1 MRARFDGAR
10 HKGSAL
16 LWLAASAIVGGCSS
30 FLDLTKEGEGVRIAT
45 ADAVSACTGLGR
57 TTASVVHE
65 FASIPRN
72 PDAVQENINV
82 TARNS
87 AASMGGDT
95 LVPVSPVAEGK
106 QTFEVYRC
114 RR

>member
-1 MRARFDGAR
+1 MRARFNGMECKR
-10 HKGSAL
+10 SAL
-16 LWLAASAIVGGCSS
+16 LWLAASAIVGGCS
-30 FLDLTKEGEGVRIAT
+30 FVNLTEEGEGVRIAT
-45 ADAVSACTGLGR
+45 AEAVSACTGLGR
-57 TTASVVHE
+57 TTASVVYE
-65 FASIPRN
+65 VASIPRH

>member
-1 MRARFDGAR
+1 MRARFDGLRCQGA
-10 HKGSAL
+10 AL
-16 LWLAASAIVGGCSS
+16 LWLVASAVASGCS
-30 FLDLTKEGEGVRIAT
+30 FVDLTKEGEGVRVAT

-57 TTASVVHE
+57 TTASVVAE
-65 FASIPRN
+65 VASIPRH
-72 PDAVQENINV
+72 PDAVKENIEV

-95 LVPVSPVAEGK
+95 IVPASPIAEGK

-114 RR
+114 KR

>member
-1 MRARFDGAR
+1 MRARFNGM
-10 HKGSAL
+10 KCMNTAL
-16 LWLAASAIVGGCSS
+16 LWLAASAIVGGCS
-30 FLDLTKEGEGVRIAT
+30 FVEVTKEGEGVRIAA

-65 FASIPRN
+65 VASIPMH
-72 PDAVQENINV
+72 PDRVQENVNV
-82 TARNS
+82 IARNS

-95 LVPVSPVAEGK
+95 IVPASPVAEGK

-114 RR
+114 KR

>member
-1 MRARFDGAR
+1 MRVRFNGLR
-10 HKGSAL
+10 CKGSVP
-16 LWLAASAIVGGCSS
+16 LWLAASAIVGGCS
-30 FLDLTKEGEGVRIAT
+30 FVDLTKEGEGVRVAT
-45 ADAVSACTGLGR
+45 ADAVAACTGLGR

-65 FASIPRN
+65 VASIPRQA
-72 PDAVQENINV
+72 DAVKENIEV

-95 LVPVSPVAEGK
+95 IVPASPIAEGK

-114 RR
+114 KR

>member
-1 MRARFDGAR
+1 MRARFNGMECKR
-10 HKGSAL
+10 FAL
-16 LWLAASAIVGGCSS
+16 PWLAASAIVGGCS
-30 FLDLTKEGEGVRIAT
+30 FMDLTKEGEGVRIAT

-57 TTASVVHE
+57 TTASVVYE
-65 FASIPRN
+65 VASMPRQA
-72 PDAVQENINV
+72 DAVKENIEV

-95 LVPVSPVAEGK
+95 IVPVSPIAEGK

>member
-1 MRARFDGAR
+1 MHACFNGWGFRN
-10 HKGSAL
+10 STL
-16 LWLAASAIVGGCSS
+16 LWLAASAIVGGCS
-30 FLDLTKEGEGVRIAT
+30 LVDLTKEGEGVRIAT

-65 FASIPRN
+65 VASIPRH
-72 PDAVQENINV
+72 PDAVQENLNV
-82 TARNS
+82 TAKNS

-95 LVPVSPVAEGK
+95 IVPASPVADGK